1 MPARAAIWPK
11 VTGCPAAASSAQAAS
26 TRASSPRSAGM
37 GLGDEQVEPVDE
49 AAVAGGFG
57 APAAG
62 GGVGGEGFG
71 VGALQLQYRQEAGLG
86 AEVRAVLADVGV
98 GARALGG
105 GAQAVA
111 AGQPGLNQRRFAPV
125 PAGDGGQRQLGALA
139 GQYRAE
145 LGLGQGEGAGVFVA
159 DGGVEQPAVA
169 QAHLCRD
176 VAEQ

>member
-1 MPARAAIWPK
+1 MRARAATSAN

-26 TRASSPRSAGM
+26 TRVSSSWSAGI
-37 GLGDEQVEPVDE
+37 GLGDEQVEPFEE

-98 GARALGG
+98 GARSLGG
-105 GAQAVA
+105 GTQA
-111 AGQPGLNQRRFAPV
+111 V
-125 PAGDGGQRQLGALA
+125 PAG
-139 GQYRAE
+139 E
-145 LGLGQGEGAGVFVA
+145 TGL
-159 DGGVEQPAVA
+159 
-169 QAHLCRD
+169 
-176 VAEQ
+176 

>member
-1 MPARAAIWPK
+1 MRARAATSAK

-26 TRASSPRSAGM
+26 ILASWSWSAGM

-49 AAVAGGFG
+49 AAVAGGLV

-62 GGVGGEGFG
+62 GGVGGERFG
-71 VGALQLQYRQEAGLG
+71 VGALQLQHRQEAGLG

-111 AGQPGLNQRRFAPV
+111 AGQPGLDQRRVPPV
-125 PAGDGGQRQLGALA
+125 PAGDGGDRQL
-139 GQYRAE
+139 
-145 LGLGQGEGAGVFVA
+145 
-159 DGGVEQPAVA
+159 
-169 QAHLCRD
+169 
-176 VAEQ
+176 

>member
-71 VGALQLQYRQEAGLG
+71 VGALQLQYR
-86 AEVRAVLADVGV
+86 
-98 GARALGG
+98 
-105 GAQAVA
+105 
-111 AGQPGLNQRRFAPV
+111 
-125 PAGDGGQRQLGALA
+125 
-139 GQYRAE
+139 AE
-145 LGLGQGEGAGVFVA
+145 LGLGQGECAGVFVA
-159 DGGVEQPAVA
+159 DGGVEQPAIA
-169 QAHLCRD
+169 QAHLR
-176 VAEQ
+176 